1 MLQMMM
7 LLTRREQSEAGEAG
21 DWGQERRGGLQRV
34 RDGPGDRAVLR
45 GQGAYDLL
53 SYIFLDNQ
61 SQKFIWLSFY
71 MLNVER
77 KC

>member
-45 GQGAYDLL
+45 GQGDQDFITLELL
-53 SYIFLDNQ
+53 SENSAF
-61 SQKFIWLSFY
+61 
-71 MLNVER
+71 
-77 KC
+77 